1 MNVRMALWVVGI
13 VVGAVALAQVP
24 CVLLAL
30 FRGEAWLPFAAAVLL
45 GASVSVLSALIARR
59 ESSVLDHRSAFIAVT
74 LGWLSACMLG
84 AAPFVWHPAVKLSL
98 LDAFF
103 ESVSGFTTT
112 GATVLS
118 GLDRLPRSL
127 LLWRSLTHWL
137 GGMGM
142 VLLGIAV
149 LPVLGVGGMQLFKAE
164 SPGPT
169 KDKLTPRIAET
180 AKVLWL
186 LYLGLTLS
194 DVLLLMVGG
203 MELFDAVCHAMA
215 TVSTGGFSTH
225 DASLA
230 YYDSAAITLVTAVF
244 MLLGG
249 SSFVVLHRGLTGGLH
264 WGGNVELRTYVGIF
278 IAASALIAI
287 DLRLH
292 QSGDYATLGVAA
304 EHAIFQTASILTTTG
319 FVTRDFALWPF
330 LSSSLLLALCFVGG
344 MAGSTGGGIKV
355 IRIVLMVKL
364 ALSQFFR
371 LVHPRGVLS
380 LKLGDRT
387 IEDQIVLSV
396 LGFIA
401 MWFLL
406 LGLGTVLLA
415 LLGSDLLTAGS
426 AAAVTLGNIGPGF
439 GGVGPSNT
447 FAGFDPGSK
456 LLMSVL
462 MLLGRL
468 EVFAVLVIFTP
479 GFWRQ

>member
-1 MNVRMALWVVGI
+1 MNLVMALWVVGI
-13 VVGAVALAQVP
+13 VVGAVALAQLP
-24 CVLLAL
+24 CLVLAL
-30 FRGEAWLPFAAAVLL
+30 ASGEPWLPF
-45 GASVSVLSALIARR
+45 VLSVAVGMAIWITSTLMARR
-59 ESSVLDHRSAFIAVT
+59 QSSVLDHRSAFIAVS
-74 LGWLSACMLG
+74 LGWISACLIG
-84 AAPFVWHPAVKLSL
+84 ALPFTWHPALRLSL

-103 ESVSGFTTT
+103 EAASGFTTT

-118 GLDRLPRSL
+118 GLDQMPHSV

-180 AKVLWL
+180 AKVLWT
-186 LYLGLTLS
+186 LYVGLTIAN
-194 DVLLLMVGG
+194 VVLLMVGG
-203 MELFDAVCHAMA
+203 MELFDAICHAMA

-230 YYDSAAITLVTAVF
+230 HYDSPPITLVTSAF

-249 SSFVVLHRGLTGGLH
+249 SSFVVLHRGLTGGLR
-264 WGGNVELRTYVGIF
+264 WSQNVELRTYVGIF
-278 IAASALIAI
+278 IAAALVISA
-287 DLRLH
+287 DLWLNQREAFPTFG
-292 QSGDYATLGVAA
+292 SAA

-319 FVTRDFALWPF
+319 FVTRDFGLWPF
-330 LSSSLLLALCFVGG
+330 LSTALLLGLCFVGG

-355 IRIVLMVKL
+355 IRLVLMVKL
-364 ALSQFFR
+364 AFSQFFR

-387 IEDQIVLSV
+387 IEDQIVLGV

-401 MWFLL
+401 MWLL
-406 LGLGTVLLA
+406 LLAVGTVLLA
-415 LLGSDLLTAGS
+415 WLGADLLTAGS

-439 GGVGPSNT
+439 GNVGPSHT
-447 FAGFDPGSK
+447 FAAFDPLSK
-456 LLMSVL
+456 LLMSIL
-462 MLLGRL
+462 MILGRL